1 MDTEGDREVVARQ
14 LGREPRAFR
23 RVVVRCP
30 FGRPAVTEQQPYT
43 PDGEPFPTTYY
54 VTCRHLVA
62 AVSRLEADGGV
73 ERWSARVDAEPA
85 LADSRAG
92 ADAEQRRIRHEL
104 AAAYGD
110 ADAWARQAVADR
122 APGPGWPRDLAL
134 VLAAAFHAY
143 QRGAS
148 DFGS

>member
-1 MDTEGDREVVARQ
+1 METLALVRHEWEDGSRRLEGERGDPRRYRQLLEQVEVVTDE
-14 LGREPRAFR
+14 LR
-23 RVVVRCP
+23 RR
-30 FGRPAVTEQQPYT
+30 
-43 PDGEPFPTTYY
+43 
-54 VTCRHLVA
+54 
-62 AVSRLEADGGV
+62 DGGTFTL
-73 ERWSARVDAEPA
+73 S
-85 LADSRAG
+85 
-92 ADAEQRRIRHEL
+92 EL

-122 APGPGWPRDLAL
+122 APGPGWPRDLSL